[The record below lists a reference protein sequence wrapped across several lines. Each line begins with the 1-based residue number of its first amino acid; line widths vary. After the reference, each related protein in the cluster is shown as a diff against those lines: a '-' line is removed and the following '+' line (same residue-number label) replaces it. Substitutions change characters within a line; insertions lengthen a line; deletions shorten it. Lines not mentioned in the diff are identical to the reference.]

1 MQRYKKK
8 LELEADLSEEQV
20 EAFRVSMQEYA
31 ENVDSYISGYAEQY
45 IENGRTKFIPIDTT
59 QASEEVLSNYLKDVM
74 IPKVILVNHEKR
86 LPVDVVCAN
95 LAIKFNFMYLSVY
108 QIIK

>member
-1 MQRYKKK
+1 
-8 LELEADLSEEQV
+8 
-20 EAFRVSMQEYA
+20 MQEYA

-59 QASEEVLSNYLKDVM
+59 QASEEVVSNYLKDVM